1 MQSWQSRV
9 IERFFRIRSVF
20 KPHTGSLDVE
30 RSRAENEAMAAY
42 FKSKVKFESQPVE
55 IDQIPAEWIIP
66 EEVSE
71 SHTILFFHGG
81 AYNSGSITSHRSL
94 IANIAHDSRARGLI
108 IDYRLA
114 PEHPFPAALEDAR
127 AAYNWLLDQQIAPE
141 KIVVAGDSAGGGL
154 TMALLLD
161 LRDRE
166 KPLPAAAVCLSPW
179 LDLTCSGE
187 SWTSN
192 TGKDM
197 MLDPGSI
204 QDSAHVYLDGTDPRT
219 PLASPAFADLL
230 GLPPL
235 LVQVGSS
242 EYLLSDSVGLA
253 EKTRDSGLDVTLEVY
268 EGMQHEWHFAA
279 NIMPE
284 GRQAIEAIGE
294 FIRIQLD
301 GGLS

>member
-1 MQSWQSRV
+1 MQSWQSKA
-9 IERFFRIRSVF
+9 IEKVFRLRRRF

-30 RSRAENEAMAAY
+30 RSRSENEAMAAY
-42 FKSKVKFESQPVE
+42 FKSKVSFENQPLE

-66 EEVSE
+66 AGASE

-81 AYNSGSITSHRSL
+81 AYNSGTITSHRSL
-94 IANIAHDSRARGLI
+94 VANITHASKARGLI

-127 AAYNWLLDQQIAPE
+127 TAYGWLLEQGLAPE
-141 KIVVAGDSAGGGL
+141 KIVIAGDSAGGGL

-179 LDLTCSGE
+179 LDLTCSGD
-187 SWTSN
+187 SWTTN
-192 TGKDM
+192 RGKDM

-204 QDSAHVYLDGTDPRT
+204 RDSARVYLDGTDPRT
-219 PLASPAFADLL
+219 PLASPAFADLQ

-235 LVQVGSS
+235 LIQVGSS
-242 EYLLSDSVGLA
+242 EYLLSDSVSLG
-253 EKTRDSGLDVTLEVY
+253 EKARDSGLDVTLEVW

-284 GRQAIEAIGE
+284 GRQAIDGIGE
-294 FIRIQLD
+294 FIQAQLEPPR
-301 GGLS
+301 